1 MVALAGEWATSP
13 GSAGHRPLVGWLLDT
28 GARSAN
34 RRQIPGEPGDERCCR
49 AARTRVQDIERS
61 HTTTTVRADTVDRF
75 EEFTV
80 GVPVQEQDQQQ
91 THDIG
96 TDELN
101 ALLYA
106 QPALQLAGEDGD
118 ENEPHIWRGID

>member
-1 MVALAGEWATSP
+1 M
-13 GSAGHRPLVGWLLDT
+13 
-28 GARSAN
+28 
-34 RRQIPGEPGDERCCR
+34 
-49 AARTRVQDIERS
+49 
-61 HTTTTVRADTVDRF
+61 DRF

-91 THDIG
+91 AHDIG